1 MIYIDVSLSEFR
13 DTFRIWGRS
22 DSFTYEALEHIYDDL
37 MECGQDVELDV
48 IAICCDYS
56 QDTLKNVLKEYD
68 LDSFE
73 DLERE
78 TWALRMSDDTVL
90 YRNF

>member
-1 MIYIDVSLSEFR
+1 
-13 DTFRIWGRS
+13 
-22 DSFTYEALEHIYDDL
+22 